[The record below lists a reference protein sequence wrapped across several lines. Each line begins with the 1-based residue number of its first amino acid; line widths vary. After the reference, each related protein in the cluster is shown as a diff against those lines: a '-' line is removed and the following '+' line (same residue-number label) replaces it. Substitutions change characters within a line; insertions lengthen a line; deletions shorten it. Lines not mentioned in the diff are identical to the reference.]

1 MRHCG
6 QKCLHFQYS
15 SQESRQEL
23 NTQRS
28 FIKNFDF
35 EDFNLLNRILNIKE
49 IKYKD
54 AGDPDNANKAGA
66 LITG

>member
-1 MRHCG
+1 MVKSVCTSNT
-6 QKCLHFQYS
+6 S

-28 FIKNFDF
+28 FIKNFGF

-54 AGDPDNANKAGA
+54 VGDPDNANKTGA